1 MALTGAVTSYAIDQD
16 ASAFAITL
24 RPGPPGLRIE
34 VGGIDGCF
42 DATITAN
49 GTVDLDAPLAGRFEV
64 DVEQLD
70 LGNRLLTFGARRFL
84 SSGNDHTGE
93 RATVVGELVEARSTD
108 GRHFDADLVLRVRGR
123 EVPVTG
129 TCTFDAGVVGAL
141 RVTGEATCD
150 PRALGV
156 ALPPLVHP
164 TAHVRW
170 DLRLAAV
177 PATVAGAA

>member
-1 MALTGAVTSYAIDQD
+1 MTSYAIDQD
-16 ASAFAITL
+16 TSAFAITL

-34 VGGIDGCF
+34 VGGIEGSF
-42 DATITAN
+42 DATITAD
-49 GTVDLDAPLAGRFEV
+49 GAVDLGAPLAGRFEV
-64 DVEQLD
+64 DVEQLE
-70 LGNRLLTFGARRFL
+70 LGNRLLTAGARRFL
-84 SSGNDHTGE
+84 SSGSGAGGA
-93 RATVVGELVEARSTD
+93 RATVVGELVEARSDD

-129 TCTFDAGVVGAL
+129 TCTFDGGVVGTL
-141 RVTGEATCD
+141 HVTGEATCD

-156 ALPPLVHP
+156 ALPPLVRP